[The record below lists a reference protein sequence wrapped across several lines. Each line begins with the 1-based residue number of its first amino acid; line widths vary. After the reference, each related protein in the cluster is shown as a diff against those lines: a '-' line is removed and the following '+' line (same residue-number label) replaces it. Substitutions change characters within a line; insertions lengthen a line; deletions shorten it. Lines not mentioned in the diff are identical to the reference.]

1 MNKQRKIKHVLVAI
15 VSLFIIEVIVVT
27 YLYKDMNQKD
37 LSNHISTSYKKE
49 NNKNYLNHKT
59 KIPNEF
65 TTYFYKY
72 KKERK
77 KNKHYKSAISLAL
90 SSNGLWT
97 AGYAFSSSQI
107 KANRKALGL
116 CREGLSKYNVN
127 VECVIYAEGLNV
139 TYRKVSPGYNNNTST
154 KYKVADIKRGS
165 FLNIR
170 SGAGTQYRVLGKF
183 KYNERRI
190 KVFYCVRGWC
200 KIENRNTK
208 RIGWVSKKY
217 IQKEY

>member
-59 KIPNEF
+59 KIPNGF

-77 KNKHYKSAISLAL
+77 KI
-90 SSNGLWT
+90 
-97 AGYAFSSSQI
+97 
-107 KANRKALGL
+107 
-116 CREGLSKYNVN
+116 
-127 VECVIYAEGLNV
+127 
-139 TYRKVSPGYNNNTST
+139 
-154 KYKVADIKRGS
+154 
-165 FLNIR
+165 NIINQ
-170 SGAGTQYRVLGKF
+170 QYL
-183 KYNERRI
+183 
-190 KVFYCVRGWC
+190 
-200 KIENRNTK
+200 
-208 RIGWVSKKY
+208 
-217 IQKEY
+217 